1 MKSKNQDPQVV
12 KLDNTQKMTSGQIF
26 AIKTKQRQKKLFL
39 DSPIVKG
46 VLLISLPSMMIA
58 LMTCLYTF
66 SDQIMMANLIPR
78 YNPFETK
85 VGWPDYNEY
94 VNLVSTL
101 NAAGLDITTYT
112 SRLVVRSAVAN
123 TAPVT
128 VFINAI
134 TLLVANGTSVAFSK
148 MNGKGDYPGAQ
159 KVWCIGFYANI
170 IIALTATAILLGC
183 CGPLTSL
190 ENGDPL
196 KQLSKSH
203 DQIITIVGQEG
214 YDAIEKVYTK
224 ANDMINT
231 YSRDFCYIIISA
243 LILSMF
249 DSFLSLL
256 IISEGKQVIVV
267 IATVVSNCVNIL
279 LDFFLIYF
287 AKLAMIGGGLATL
300 FGWTFNCSWYFIQIW
315 IMNRKK
321 DTALMYSALNL
332 KKNKIDWAIFRN
344 IFANGLASFL
354 RNLSMGIC
362 TWLQVFLL
370 ANVVVPGVGTGGI
383 TANQYTNYYGAVNP
397 IYNLFF
403 PVILGTIQGSR
414 IMCSYLYG
422 CEHWKRMRQTYWVA
436 MLIGLIYGLFIVLLI
451 GVALNPY
458 MLMIFGIN
466 KNDQYANIASLM
478 LLIALGQLPI
488 YAFNIGG
495 QLIYQATS
503 RALNASICALMQGII
518 CNIPVSAIM
527 VGVSFAT
534 NSVNVFLFTPIIT
547 VLCSSI
553 IIVSWTLH
561 YMKRHF
567 YDDVINHNV
576 MYMQDKGYFDP
587 SHYKSKSK

>member
-1 MKSKNQDPQVV
+1 MNQHNSEP
-12 KLDNTQKMTSGQIF
+12 KALKTSNQKMTSGQVF

-85 VGWPDYNEY
+85 VGWDAYNEY
-94 VNLVSTL
+94 TGLVTLL
-101 NAAGLDITTYT
+101 NANGLDITEYT

-170 IIALTATAILLGC
+170 IIALCATAILLGC
-183 CGPLTSL
+183 CGPLTSI
-190 ENGDPL
+190 ENGSPL
-196 KQLSKSH
+196 KELGKSH
-203 DQIITIVGQEG
+203 DQIIQTLIHHGSTPAEAEAQYQVIYG
-214 YDAIEKVYTK
+214 VYEK
-224 ANDMINT
+224 ANQMINS

-300 FGWTFNCSWYFIQIW
+300 FG
-315 IMNRKK
+315 
-321 DTALMYSALNL
+321 
-332 KKNKIDWAIFRN
+332 
-344 IFANGLASFL
+344 
-354 RNLSMGIC
+354 
-362 TWLQVFLL
+362 
-370 ANVVVPGVGTGGI
+370 
-383 TANQYTNYYGAVNP
+383 
-397 IYNLFF
+397 
-403 PVILGTIQGSR
+403 
-414 IMCSYLYG
+414 
-422 CEHWKRMRQTYWVA
+422 
-436 MLIGLIYGLFIVLLI
+436 
-451 GVALNPY
+451 
-458 MLMIFGIN
+458 
-466 KNDQYANIASLM
+466 
-478 LLIALGQLPI
+478 
-488 YAFNIGG
+488 
-495 QLIYQATS
+495 
-503 RALNASICALMQGII
+503 
-518 CNIPVSAIM
+518 
-527 VGVSFAT
+527 
-534 NSVNVFLFTPIIT
+534 
-547 VLCSSI
+547 
-553 IIVSWTLH
+553 
-561 YMKRHF
+561 
-567 YDDVINHNV
+567 
-576 MYMQDKGYFDP
+576 
-587 SHYKSKSK
+587 